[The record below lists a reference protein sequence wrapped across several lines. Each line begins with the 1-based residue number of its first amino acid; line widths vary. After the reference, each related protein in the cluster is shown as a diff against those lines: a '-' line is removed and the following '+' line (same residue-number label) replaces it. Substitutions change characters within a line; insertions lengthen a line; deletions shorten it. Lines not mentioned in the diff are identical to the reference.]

1 MMIRRLSIH
10 IILFVTLV
18 TFVPVSAIR
27 AQQTSQGQPGSAK
40 QAPGAAQR
48 TQGAEEPNPA
58 NMDGEQLTALAKS
71 QTAAGNY
78 PYALFLTHLALR
90 KNGKDLDLRFLLGRL
105 YTLNNYHDSAEDVFK
120 DIIYRNPRYKEA
132 YGALATIETNRQNAE
147 EALCYVDDGLY
158 YYPADKELALK
169 KFAILQTLQ
178 LPEQADAQGKEILQR
193 YNTDTGVLRMYIN
206 YKIESAQ
213 RDTKRKD
220 YDRALY
226 EYRQVLEV
234 DPQNKDAFDGVYA
247 TQLKSGNYEDAVA
260 GVNSGLVD
268 HPNDYGLLM
277 RKLSLLQD
285 MHRYPEAIEVLQQV
299 LKVYP
304 NDTKAR
310 QLDVDLRMEAGR
322 YFMGED
328 PYLQFQGVLEKSPS
342 NREALN
348 YVINLASARGL
359 NKDALAFV
367 NRALHYYPGDRDLL
381 NKKISILESLQ
392 KYPEA
397 ADIAQRLW
405 KGSGSPALKDQYMEL
420 REASGRYYMN
430 QLEYDSALADF
441 KAVLDVSPAEPAA
454 INYSINILAAQ
465 KNYDAAI
472 ALLDK
477 ALTYYPS
484 SEGLLLKK
492 AGVLQDDMRFPEGLA
507 LLEQL
512 MNSYPENK
520 HYRSSYI
527 EVSLTLGRQMMQA
540 QDYDAAYATFSQVLT
555 VEPENTEAL
564 GTLINI
570 ELARGVDEPAQN
582 DTALILADKALSYY
596 PDSRDF
602 LLKKASVLEA
612 KKQYPPAYAL
622 TGFLMKR
629 YPYNTK
635 IRDQYLDELTASGR
649 NYNNLGY
656 PDSAL
661 AEFGKVLVV
670 KPRDSTALAYSINIL
685 NAEGLKD
692 TAYARGSN
700 AHRDTA
706 YFDSALELINRALRY
721 YPGNEFFTMKRA
733 VVLEN
738 MHRYPEAALAAD
750 SVVKMNPT
758 EVHKDYASY
767 LHSRTFRNAVGI
779 SFLSAHFDSLESAN
793 FATLHYVR
801 YAKNG
806 SSFDTKLNFAGRSNG
821 AGLQLEEEIYYTH
834 NKRWTSYGDAAI
846 ATKTVFPVVRLAYS
860 LFRNVNHGWEGE
872 LGIRYLNLDSLSI
885 TSAVGSVAKYIGD
898 FYVNLRGYLIFAPGK
913 MYESGVLTARL
924 YLDNKTDF
932 IYGAIGA
939 GNSPDEFTR
948 EYQLNNLLGSQTYST
963 GAGYQKVFNYRNVL
977 NLAGAWYN
985 QKMATNWYRN
995 EYDISLSYLRKF

>member
-1 MMIRRLSIH
+1 MIRKLSIFFAW
-10 IILFVTLV
+10 LTLAM
-18 TFVPVSAIR
+18 TVPGPSGW
-27 AQQTSQGQPGSAK
+27 AQKVDP
-40 QAPGAAQR
+40 
-48 TQGAEEPNPA
+48 
-58 NMDGEQLTALAKS
+58 DQLEVQAKS
-71 QTAAGNY
+71 EMDAGNY
-78 PYALFLTHLALR
+78 QHALFLTHLALR
-90 KNGKDLDLRFLLGRL
+90 RNGKDLDLRFLQGRL
-105 YTLNNYHDSAEDVFK
+105 YVLNHFLDSAEDVFK
-120 DIIYRNPRYKEA
+120 DIIYRNPHYKEV
-132 YGALATIETNRQNAE
+132 YGALATIEMNRKNAE

-178 LPEQADAQGKEILQR
+178 RPQEADAQGNEILQR

-206 YKIESAQ
+206 YKLESAQ
-213 RDTKRKD
+213 QYAGKRD

-234 DPQNKDAFDGVYA
+234 DPENKDAFDGVYS
-247 TQLKSGNYEDAVA
+247 TQLKSGNYEDALAV
-260 GVNSGLVD
+260 VNSGLVS
-268 HPNDYGLLM
+268 HPNDYTLLM
-277 RKLSLLQD
+277 RKVSLLQD
-285 MHRYPEAIEVLQQV
+285 MRRFPESIEVLQQI
-299 LKVYP
+299 LKAYP

-310 QLDVDLRMEAGR
+310 QLDIDLRMEAGR

-328 PYLQFQGVLEKSPS
+328 PYLQFQGVLEKSPA
-342 NREALN
+342 NREALD

-359 NKDALAFV
+359 NKDALVFV
-367 NRALHYYPGDRDLL
+367 NKALHYYPADRDLL

-397 ADIAQRLW
+397 AGIAERLW
-405 KGSGSPALKDQYMEL
+405 NGSGNAALKAQYMDL

-441 KAVLDVSPAEPAA
+441 KAVLDISPGEPAA

-465 KNYDAAI
+465 KNYDAAVT
-472 ALLDK
+472 LLDK
-477 ALTYYPS
+477 ALADYPS

-492 AGVLQDDMRFPEGLA
+492 AGILQDDMRFPEALG

-512 MNSYPENK
+512 MNSYPENRR
-520 HYRSSYI
+520 YRSSYI
-527 EVSLTLGRQMMQA
+527 ELSMVLGRQMMQV
-540 QDYDAAYATFSQVLT
+540 QDYDAAYATFSKVLQL
-555 VEPENTEAL
+555 EPDNTEAL

-582 DTALILADKALSYY
+582 DTALMLADKALSYY

-602 LLKKASVLEA
+602 LLKKAAVLEA
-612 KKQYPPAYAL
+612 LKRYPEAYSI
-622 TGFLMKR
+622 TGKLIQR

-635 IRDQYLDELTASGR
+635 IRDQYTDELLASGR

-661 AEFGKVLVV
+661 SEFNKVLLL
-670 KPRDSTALAYSINIL
+670 KPRDSTALAYSVNIL
-685 NAEGLKD
+685 NAEGLRD
-692 TAYARGSN
+692 TLYQRRGMMSPFAAGGSPGAYAGAGAFASGGPARS
-700 AHRDTA
+700 DSA
-706 YFDSALELINRALRY
+706 YFDSALVLINRALRY
-721 YPGNEFFTMKRA
+721 YPANEFFTMKRA

-738 MHRYPEAALAAD
+738 MHRFPEAAQAAD
-750 SVVKMNPT
+750 SVVKINPT
-758 EVHKDYASY
+758 DAHKDYASY

-779 SFLSAHFDSLESAN
+779 SYLSAHFDSLESAN

-801 YAKNG
+801 YSKNG

-821 AGLQLEEEIYYTH
+821 TGLQLEEEIYYTH
-834 NKRWTSYGDAAI
+834 NSLWTSYGDAAI
-846 ATKTVFPVVRLAYS
+846 ASKTVFPVIRLAYS
-860 LFRNVNHGWEGE
+860 LFRNFNHGWEGE

-932 IYGAIGA
+932 MYGAIGA
-939 GNSPDEFTR
+939 GNSPDEYTR
-948 EYQLNNLLGSQTYST
+948 EYQLNNLLGSQTYDI

-977 NLAGAWYN
+977 NLAGTWYN
-985 QKMATNWYRN
+985 QKLAEGRYRN